1 MATFSQFK
9 SKYIIEKRE
18 PLRGDSLNKN
28 IIKKLVTDPIEKNK
42 EKLKKIDNRI
52 KSDLNIP
59 DDGGKAGQARIEKE
73 FGLNDKNKTFNQEI
87 SRRRSAETTR
97 GDAINR
103 SLGTSGSTEGAGG
116 ANTGTKPK
124 FSSGAQG
131 TSPSG
136 SPEMGGE
143 SKKFVQNRRKRL
155 QTKVLK
161 TQTKNVVQPDKFSD
175 VVKKFQGSTSNTSNV
190 GVSDQIKKIQQDYLN
205 KLKDQKPKV
214 NVNQT
219 PTTNPSLPNFT
230 KQKTNFSGRIGNV
243 TNITKNKGAQL
254 PNFKSG
260 NPIKDTSYKKEIQR
274 IFDRDRLNRGLKNL
288 DTSDFDKQKLSK
300 RAFQDFRKDAGLSSI
315 KTKVAKSPRLAKA
328 LKFGGPVLGA
338 VDSAITFRNTYKQSQ
353 AQGDTKA
360 RSVGKAASKVAGGLI
375 GGALGATAGSAIGP
389 GGTYVGG
396 VGGYVAGQK
405 AGEKLFDTLTTS
417 KGRKQ
422 LAKSF
427 KNFRDRAM
435 KPVGS

>member
-9 SKYIIEKRE
+9 SKYITER
-18 PLRGDSLNKN
+18 RSKN
-28 IIKKLVTDPIEKNK
+28 IGDEGTKNIVKKLLGKDA
-42 EKLKKIDNRI
+42 
-52 KSDLNIP
+52 IP

-73 FGLNDKNKTFNQEI
+73 LGLNKNN
-87 SRRRSAETTR
+87 TT
-97 GDAINR
+97 
-103 SLGTSGSTEGAGG
+103 T
-116 ANTGTKPK
+116 
-124 FSSGAQG
+124 
-131 TSPSG
+131 
-136 SPEMGGE
+136 
-143 SKKFVQNRRKRL
+143 NRRGRRVINKKYTPPDKVTSQNI
-155 QTKVLK
+155 QTKSIVNQANKVKDNLRTVDK
-161 TQTKNVVQPDKFSD
+161 TINTNVVKGSGDGVTGSKGNTT
-175 VVKKFQGSTSNTSNV
+175 VKPNTNTVTNTKKVNTSKL
-190 GVSDQIKKIQQDYLN
+190 GVSDQIKQIQQDYLN

-219 PTTNPSLPNFT
+219 STTNPSLPNFT

-243 TNITKNKGAQL
+243 TNITKNKGPQI
-254 PNFKSG
+254 PDFMKK
-260 NPIKDTSYKKEIQR
+260 NPIKDLSTKREIKR
-274 IFDRDRLNRGLKNL
+274 IFDRDRLNRGLKNI
-288 DTSDFDKQKLSK
+288 DTADLDKQISTKIDDKLSK
-300 RAFQDFRKDAGLSSI
+300 RAFKDFRKDSAISSI

-353 AQGDTKA
+353 AQGDTKR
-360 RSVGKAASKVAGGLI
+360 RSLGKAASKVAGGII
-375 GGALGATAGSAIGP
+375 GGALGAAGGTAVAP
-389 GGTYVGG
+389 GAGTYVGG

-427 KNFRDRAM
+427 KNFRDKAM